1 MEQAIYRPR
10 AAAKYLGVSPSTLYR
25 WAAATD
31 FPRPIKLGRQAS
43 GWRKADLDKWL
54 DSRAEGAAA

>member
-25 WAAATD
+25 WANDSD
-31 FPRPIKLGRQAS
+31 FPQPIKLGRQAS
-43 GWRKADLDKWL
+43 GWRKADLDAWL
-54 DSRAEGAAA
+54 DRRAEGEAA